1 MVSSEAL
8 TINRSKNM
16 DKYSL
21 VLVNLS
27 MKNLILV
34 AQKKEQEMR
43 FNQREAKL
51 DSQLKV
57 IPPPKT

>member
-1 MVSSEAL
+1 
-8 TINRSKNM
+8 M